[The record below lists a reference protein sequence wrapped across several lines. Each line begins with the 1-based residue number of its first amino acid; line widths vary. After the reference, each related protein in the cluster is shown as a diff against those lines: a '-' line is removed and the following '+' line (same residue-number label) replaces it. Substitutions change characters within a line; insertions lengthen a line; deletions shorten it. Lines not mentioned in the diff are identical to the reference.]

1 MNTVIVWFD
10 GVYDGVFMFIGGC
23 GRCGLTACFDGV
35 FVFVDGCGMTV
46 CFDGVFVFVGGCG
59 RGPGAPRGPLQAADL
74 PDPAAPGC
82 CAAGTDAGA
91 GGGVHAGPGGAL
103 RPPPPT
109 RPTNRSVLQGVKS
122 LYFVI
127 DFL

>member
-35 FVFVDGCGMTV
+35 FVL
-46 CFDGVFVFVGGCG
+46 VGGCG

-82 CAAGTDAGA
+82 RAAGTDAGA

-109 RPTNRSVLQGVKS
+109 RPTNRSVPHAAKS

-127 DFL
+127 NRVFPKL